1 MLCLQQPSLTA
12 DEGRGSGHLIKDIF
26 IDCPPSRIWRL
37 IEKHLEHPE
46 VSPIEQDPGKIK
58 EVRGEPLTAQRSG
71 VGAQTRWFY
80 EYKGKPFVW
89 DDVVT
94 EWEPG
99 RRVVWEA
106 TSAWEMEDSF
116 SLIPEGKGTRVRYE
130 MDYRLPYGPMGWLY
144 GKLFLETRM
153 EKHLEGVLQR
163 MKRACEKP
171 FE

>member
-1 MLCLQQPSLTA
+1 
-12 DEGRGSGHLIKDIF
+12 
-26 IDCPPSRIWRL
+26 
-37 IEKHLEHPE
+37 
-46 VSPIEQDPGKIK
+46 
-58 EVRGEPLTAQRSG
+58 
-71 VGAQTRWFY
+71 
-80 EYKGKPFVW
+80 
-89 DDVVT
+89 
-94 EWEPG
+94 
-99 RRVVWEA
+99 
-106 TSAWEMEDSF
+106 MEDSF